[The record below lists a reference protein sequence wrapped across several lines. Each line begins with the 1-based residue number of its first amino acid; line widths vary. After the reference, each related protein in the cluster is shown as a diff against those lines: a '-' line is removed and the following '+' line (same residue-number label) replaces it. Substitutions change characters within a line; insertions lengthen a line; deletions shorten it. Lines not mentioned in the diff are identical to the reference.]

1 MSLDA
6 AGLRQHARLVG
17 KRIEEGKVIPFLG
30 AGANLCDRPAL
41 AEWQPGGAFL
51 PSGGELAR
59 YLASEYEYPGDD
71 SRDLVRVAQYVD
83 LITGGEGALFEEL
96 RPLFTGMYEPNRLH
110 RWLASLP
117 ERQRAAGSPTRYQL
131 IVTTNYDDVLERA
144 FADAGEPIDIVLY
157 AAEADEP
164 GRFVHV
170 SPDGDRR
177 FVPKH
182 NEYRGLDLEQRP
194 VILKIHG
201 AIDRR
206 EDADDNYVITED
218 HYIDYLAHGS
228 IAKLMPAYLMARMRN
243 SHFLFLGYAMRDWN
257 LRVIL
262 HYIWSQQARRFG
274 SWAIERDPD
283 PIDEKFWQRHRV
295 EILEAR
301 LEDWVDA
308 MNQPRT

>member
-6 AGLRQHARLVG
+6 AGLRVHARLVA

-30 AGANLCDRPAL
+30 AGANLCDRPAFTT
-41 AEWQPGGAFL
+41 WQPGGAFL
-51 PSGGELAR
+51 PSGVELAR
-59 YLASEYEYPGDD
+59 YLASEYDYPGED

-96 RPLFTGMYEPNRLH
+96 RPLFTGTYAPNRLH
-110 RWLASLP
+110 RWLAGLP
-117 ERQRAAGSPTRYQL
+117 ARQRAADMPTRYQL

-144 FADAGEPIDIVLY
+144 FADAQEPIDVVYY

-164 GRFVHV
+164 GRFIHLD
-170 SPDGDRR
+170 PDGDRR
-177 FVPKH
+177 PVPKH

-201 AIDRR
+201 AVDRR

-308 MNQPRT
+308 MSVPRS